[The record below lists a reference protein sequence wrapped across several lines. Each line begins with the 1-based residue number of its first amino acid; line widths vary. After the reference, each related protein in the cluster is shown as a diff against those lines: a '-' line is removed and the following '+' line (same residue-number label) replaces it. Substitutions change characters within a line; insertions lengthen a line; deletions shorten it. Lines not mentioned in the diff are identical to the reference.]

1 VTTIIQ
7 RAFDIDERP
16 LEVTP
21 PKHRHDLATRR
32 RLTGPG
38 LRAFFN
44 VAREWDLSNEE
55 QQALLGWP
63 ARATFFKMKKGD
75 VPAVSVDQLERISLV
90 LGIYKALHILF
101 PDEALANQ
109 WVKIHNRNPLF
120 AGKRPIQYM
129 TGSIDNL
136 YQVRR
141 LLDGRRG

>member
-1 VTTIIQ
+1 MTTILQ

-21 PKHRHDLATRR
+21 PEHRHYLATRR

-63 ARATFFKMKKGD
+63 ALE
-75 VPAVSVDQLERISLV
+75 PAKTGQPS
-90 LGIYKALHILF
+90 
-101 PDEALANQ
+101 ANGQ
-109 WVKIHNRNPLF
+109 EEIPKVV
-120 AGKRPIQYM
+120 AG
-129 TGSIDNL
+129 
-136 YQVRR
+136 
-141 LLDGRRG
+141 